1 MTRHSLMSDVRARAR
16 VCVWGWVGGWGGEK
30 VGLDNLLLLGLLLFL
45 KEESVRV
52 IDIIN
57 NVSGIFIRRK
67 LLRTGGF

>member
-1 MTRHSLMSDVRARAR
+1 MCARARA
-16 VCVWGWVGGWGGEK
+16 CVGVGVGGWGGEK

>member
-1 MTRHSLMSDVRARAR
+1 MWR
-16 VCVWGWVGGWGGEK
+16 GGGGGSEK

-52 IDIIN
+52 IDKIN